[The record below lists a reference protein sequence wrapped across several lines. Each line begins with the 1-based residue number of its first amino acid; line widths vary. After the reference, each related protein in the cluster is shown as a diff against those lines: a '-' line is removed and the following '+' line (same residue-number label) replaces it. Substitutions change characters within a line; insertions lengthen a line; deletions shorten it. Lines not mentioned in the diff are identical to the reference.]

1 MMSITKRS
9 LFGPRLHAWTLCAAL
24 ALSAGCHDSTAP
36 TDALSGQ
43 WVQYGIDSYV
53 QLDLQ
58 KRGTSVTGTYQ
69 YSGIAGPSAPF
80 AVTGA
85 ASAWRL
91 VLHWTEYGHQRTF
104 DVTLP
109 LADPGKLTGRMS
121 TDGGPSG
128 DPTTFVRP
136 RTLWNLGRLE

>member
-1 MMSITKRS
+1 MRMTKRS
-9 LFGPRLHAWTLCAAL
+9 LFSLRLHAWTLCAAL

-36 TDALSGQ
+36 SDAALSGR
-43 WVQYGIDSYV
+43 WVQYGIDSYA

-69 YSGIAGPSAPF
+69 FSGIGGPSTPF
-80 AVTGA
+80 AVTGTA
-85 ASAWRL
+85 TAWRL
-91 VLHWTEYGHQRTF
+91 LLQWREGDHQISF

-121 TDGGPSG
+121 FDGRPPGE
-128 DPTTFVRP
+128 PTTFVRP
-136 RTLWNLGRLE
+136 MTM